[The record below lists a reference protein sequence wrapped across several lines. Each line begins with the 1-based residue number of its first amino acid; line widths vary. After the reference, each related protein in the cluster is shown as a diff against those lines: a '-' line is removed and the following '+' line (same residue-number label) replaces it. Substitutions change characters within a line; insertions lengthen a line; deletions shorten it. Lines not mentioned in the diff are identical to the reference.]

1 MVQREVLNKVKA
13 DNLLVHVVWTPV
25 LGNDNRDAA
34 VAAEELFDDER
45 VLQYWDGDLDLGL
58 AYGRIVEL
66 PAGRDLAWD
75 IYFVFDEGTRWEG
88 SLPVP
93 AEFAHQLGMDER
105 HLGDGNRLRRLVE
118 EALKR
123 AAEGE

>member
-45 VLQYWDGDLDLGL
+45 VLQYWDGDLDQYE
-58 AYGRIVEL
+58 A
-66 PAGRDLAWD
+66 D
-75 IYFVFDEGTRWEG
+75 IREPRQQN
-88 SLPVP
+88 P
-93 AEFAHQLGMDER
+93 
-105 HLGDGNRLRRLVE
+105 DGARFCFT
-118 EALKR
+118 
-123 AAEGE
+123 